1 MPDAVAQPPAI
12 VRQHYHGSSRKTRY
26 ITRAARARQALQVA
40 FTVWNAV
47 IFADV
52 LSDHGYIDQ
61 IRHLTAGNPEAGL
74 LVEQMIARKREF
86 FADDERMIG
95 DWEVTRTQD
104 GINVRADARD
114 PYSLPRGILHLA
126 AVPERVPSRM
136 SVAPMPVQILR
147 KHSTGPRAHD

>member
-1 MPDAVAQPPAI
+1 MT
-12 VRQHYHGSSRKTRY
+12 K
-26 ITRAARARQALQVA
+26 RAALRFPDRKISETFLDFASPTMNDLPSEAAEHRARQALQVS

-52 LSDHGYIDQ
+52 LNDHGYIDQ

-74 LVEQMIARKREF
+74 LVEQMIARKREL

-95 DWEVTRTQD
+95 DWEVTRTED

-114 PYSLPRGILHLA
+114 PYSLPRNPTPG
-126 AVPERVPSRM
+126 RY
-136 SVAPMPVQILR
+136 
-147 KHSTGPRAHD
+147 T

>member
-1 MPDAVAQPPAI
+1 MTKGAELRFPN
-12 VRQHYHGSSRKTRY
+12 RKISETLLQF
-26 ITRAARARQALQVA
+26 AAPIIHDLPSEAPEHRARQALEVS

-52 LSDHGYIDQ
+52 LNDHGYLDQ
-61 IRHLTAGNPEAGL
+61 IRQLSAGNPETGL

-95 DWEVTRTQD
+95 DWEVTRTED

-114 PYSLPRGILHLA
+114 PFSLPPHPTPGRC
-126 AVPERVPSRM
+126 
-136 SVAPMPVQILR
+136 
-147 KHSTGPRAHD
+147 T